1 MRCIAGLLPPVLAA
15 GTLVASGCS
24 SLTSP
29 DGLETQVVARLQS
42 RPAWSGDGHT
52 IYYTDRLN
60 GGITEVSLHALDVAS
75 GGARRLA
82 AVNAL
87 NHGEQVR
94 TTEDPSV
101 VFVSIAH
108 PDWSSQLDLYRVPAA
123 GGTPERLRSNLG
135 SLWFVLSGD
144 GERVAYQGS
153 SASVDADTI
162 YVASTSQPA
171 QQVTLP
177 SAGRFPRVMSLSPSG
192 DFLVYGSWAGVHLAP
207 TTGSDSHRLIVAPSA
222 GPRAIAPDIM
232 WVGDAPHLLVS
243 EAPTALEDSIVVEDL
258 DAVSGERTVLGA
270 VPRGLAPEVGWEL
283 ARSRDGSAFAAWIPV
298 ELVQET
304 FEGPIYRY
312 RLYLKRQSDP
322 RALRGL
328 ELIAGSPLWFEFSP
342 DGSRIALLLGGKLYL
357 VTTG

>member
-1 MRCIAGLLPPVLAA
+1 LLAPVLVA
-15 GTLVASGCS
+15 GTAFASGCS

-29 DGLETQVVARLQS
+29 DDLETRVVARFQS
-42 RPAWSGDGHT
+42 RPAWSADGRT

-60 GGITEVSLHALDVAS
+60 GGITEVSLHALDVVS
-75 GGARRLA
+75 GRSRRLA
-82 AVNAL
+82 AVDGL
-87 NHGEQVR
+87 NGGEQVR
-94 TTEDPSV
+94 TTDDPSV
-101 VFVSIAH
+101 VFASIAH
-108 PDWSSQLDLYRVPAA
+108 PDWSSQLNLYRVPAA

-162 YVASTSQPA
+162 YVSSTSQPA
-171 QQVTLP
+171 PQVTLP
-177 SAGRFPRVMSLSPSG
+177 SVGGLPRVMSLSPTG
-192 DFLVYGSWAGVHLAP
+192 DFLVYASGPGVLLAP
-207 TTGSDSHRLIVAPSA
+207 TSGSGTHRLILAPSA

-243 EAPTALEDSIVVEDL
+243 EAPATLEDSIVVEDL

-270 VPRGLAPEVGWEL
+270 VPRGLATEAGWQL
-283 ARSRDGSAFAAWIPV
+283 ARSADGSAFAAWIPV
-298 ELVQET
+298 ELAEET
-304 FEGPIYRY
+304 FEGRIYRY

-328 ELIAGSPLWFEFSP
+328 ELVAGEPLWFEFSP